1 MMGQHIS
8 KKRGDGCSA
17 RHENANNTVGL
28 GVSKIFFGGENK
40 NGHFLHFPDFPTYF
54 LSTENVEIFI
64 FFEGENK
71 NARFGDFQASTLFPL
86 TENVEIFIFG

>member
-1 MMGQHIS
+1 M
-8 KKRGDGCSA
+8 
-17 RHENANNTVGL
+17 TVAL
-28 GVSKIFFGGENK
+28 QDMRTPTTRWVWGVAKFLLKGKIKIDIFL
-40 NGHFLHFPDFPTYF
+40 HFPHFPDFPTYF

-71 NARFGDFQASTLFPL
+71 NVRFGDFQASISFLL

>member
-1 MMGQHIS
+1 M
-8 KKRGDGCSA
+8 
-17 RHENANNTVGL
+17 TVAL
-28 GVSKIFFGGENK
+28 QDMRTPTTRWVWGVAKIFFEGENK
-40 NGHFLHFPDFPTYF
+40 NGHFLHFPHFPDFPTYF

-71 NARFGDFQASTLFPL
+71 NARFGHFQASTLFPL